1 MSLDLNDILSD
12 WPHEPG
18 GLQVRRIEGSD
29 GKPKIQ
35 LRLDLGVLQFE
46 LNGRPDGTEPHGL
59 ESLLEYHQ
67 QRAKEAEEGDGKF
80 ELTEDEVGDL
90 QSEGIQYY
98 HRYVALF
105 QLGDWHA
112 VARDTRRNLDMF
124 NFVEKYAADE
134 ELAWS
139 VQQFRPYVLM
149 MSTRA
154 KASLALEKDDAEAA
168 IGLVEK
174 GIKTIQKFLTDA
186 DEEDHIKENVEIASL
201 REWMKEL
208 KKKRKITPLEKLRR
222 EMDAAIKAEQYERA
236 ASLRDEIQALQT
248 KG

>member
-18 GLQVRRIEGSD
+18 SLQVRRIEGSD

-46 LNGRPDGTEPHGL
+46 LNGRPDGTEPHGM
-59 ESLLEYHQ
+59 ESLLEYQQ
-67 QRAKEAEEGDGKF
+67 QRAKETEAADGKF
-80 ELTEDEVGDL
+80 ELTEDEIGEL

-124 NFVEKYAADE
+124 SFVEKYAADE

-208 KKKRKITPLEKLRR
+208 KKKRKVTPLEKLRR
-222 EMDAAIKAEQYERA
+222 EMEAAIHAEQYERA
-236 ASLRDEIQALQT
+236 ASLRDEIQALQA

>member
-1 MSLDLNDILSD
+1 MSHDLNDILSG

-18 GLQVRRIEGSD
+18 GLQVRRVEGTD

-46 LNGRPDGTEPHGL
+46 LNGRPDGSEPYGL
-59 ESLLEYHQ
+59 ESLFDFHQ
-67 QRAKEAEEGDGKF
+67 QRAKEAEDAGKEF
-80 ELTEDEVGDL
+80 ELTAEEVGDL
-90 QSEGIQYY
+90 QTEGIQYY

-105 QLGDWHA
+105 QLADWHA
-112 VARDTRRNLDMF
+112 VTRDTRRNLDMF
-124 NFVEKYAADE
+124 TFVEKYAPED

-149 MSTRA
+149 MNTRA

-174 GIKTIQKFLTDA
+174 GITVIQKFLRDA
-186 DEEDHIKENVEIASL
+186 GEEEQIKESIEISSL

-208 KKKRKITPLEKLRR
+208 KKKRKVTPVDKLRK
-222 EMDAAIKAEQYERA
+222 EMDAAIKAEEYERA
-236 ASLRDEIQALQT
+236 ASLRDEIQALKQ

>member
-90 QSEGIQYY
+90 QSEGIHYY

>member
-18 GLQVRRIEGSD
+18 SLQVRRIEGSD

-35 LRLDLGVLQFE
+35 LRLDLGLLQFE
-46 LNGRPDGTEPHGL
+46 LNGRPDGSEPHGL

-67 QRAKEAEEGDGKF
+67 QRAKEAEDGDGKF
-80 ELTEDEVGDL
+80 ELTEEDIGDL

-105 QLGDWHA
+105 QLGDWHS

-208 KKKRKITPLEKLRR
+208 KKKRKISPLEKLRR

-236 ASLRDEIQALQT
+236 ASLRDEIQALQA

>member
-236 ASLRDEIQALQT
+236 ASLRDEIQAMQT

>member
-46 LNGRPDGTEPHGL
+46 LNGRPDGTQPHGL

-67 QRAKEAEEGDGKF
+67 QRAREAEEGDGKF
-80 ELTEDEVGDL
+80 ELTEDEVSDL

-124 NFVEKYAADE
+124 NFVEKYAVDE

-154 KASLALEKDDAEAA
+154 KASLALEKNDAEAA

-208 KKKRKITPLEKLRR
+208 KKKRKVSPLEKLRK
-222 EMDAAIKAEQYERA
+222 EMDAAIRAEQYERA
-236 ASLRDEIQALQT
+236 AALRDEIQALQA

>member
-1 MSLDLNDILSD
+1 MSLDLNDILSN

-18 GLQVRRIEGSD
+18 GLQVRRIDGSD

-46 LNGRPDGTEPHGL
+46 LNGRPDGSEPYGM

-67 QRAKEAEEGDGKF
+67 QRAKEAEEAEEKF
-80 ELTEDEVGDL
+80 ELSEDEVGEL

-124 NFVEKYAADE
+124 NFVEKYAVDE

-208 KKKRKITPLEKLRR
+208 KKKRKISPLEKLRK
-222 EMDAAIKAEQYERA
+222 EMEAAIKAEQYERA
-236 ASLRDEIQALQT
+236 ASLRDEIVALQA

>member
-1 MSLDLNDILSD
+1 MSLDLNDILNE
-12 WPHEPG
+12 WPHQPG
-18 GLQVRRIEGSD
+18 GLQVRRIEGND

-46 LNGRPDGTEPHGL
+46 LNGRPDGTEPYGL
-59 ESLLEYHQ
+59 ESLFEFHQ
-67 QRAKEAEEGDGKF
+67 MRAKESESATGSF
-80 ELTEDEVGDL
+80 ELTTDEVGDL

-124 NFVEKYAADE
+124 TFVEKYAPEA

-149 MSTRA
+149 MNTRA
-154 KASLALEKDDAEAA
+154 KGSLALEKDDAEAA

-174 GIKTIQKFLTDA
+174 GIKSIQKFLTDA
-186 DEEDHIKENVEIASL
+186 GEAEQIKESVEIASL
-201 REWMKEL
+201 RDWLKDL
-208 KKKRKITPLEKLRR
+208 KKLRKITPVEKLRK
-222 EMDAAIKAEQYERA
+222 EMAAAIKAEEYERA
-236 ASLRDEIQALQT
+236 ASLRDEIQALQN
-248 KG
+248 KS

>member
-18 GLQVRRIEGSD
+18 SLQVRRIEGSD

-46 LNGRPDGTEPHGL
+46 LNGRPDGTEPHGM
-59 ESLLEYHQ
+59 ESLLEYQQ
-67 QRAKEAEEGDGKF
+67 QRAKETEAADGKF
-80 ELTEDEVGDL
+80 ELTEDEIGEL

-124 NFVEKYAADE
+124 SFVEKYAADE

-208 KKKRKITPLEKLRR
+208 KKKRKITPLEKLRM

-236 ASLRDEIQALQT
+236 ASLRDEIQAMQT

>member
-67 QRAKEAEEGDGKF
+67 QRAREAEEGDGKF
-80 ELTEDEVGDL
+80 ELTEDEVSDL

-124 NFVEKYAADE
+124 NFVEKYAVDE

-154 KASLALEKDDAEAA
+154 KASLALEKNDAEAA

-208 KKKRKITPLEKLRR
+208 KKKRKVSPLEKLRK
-222 EMDAAIKAEQYERA
+222 EMDAAIRAEQYERA
-236 ASLRDEIQALQT
+236 AALRDEIQALQA

>member
-67 QRAKEAEEGDGKF
+67 QRAREAEEGDGKF
-80 ELTEDEVGDL
+80 ELTEDEVSDL

-124 NFVEKYAADE
+124 NFVEKYAVDE

-154 KASLALEKDDAEAA
+154 KASLALEKNDAEAA

-208 KKKRKITPLEKLRR
+208 KKKRKVPPLEKLRK
-222 EMDAAIKAEQYERA
+222 EMDAAIRAEQYERA
-236 ASLRDEIQALQT
+236 AALRDEIQALQA